1 MESFWL
7 LRCPLEC
14 FENEEQEKE
23 EEEKEEEEEE
33 EEKERGLN
41 EEKVSFGLGRERKG
55 IEDIEEVDMDNGSGR
70 SSGIR
75 RRKSGGFRRAFEEG
89 RQMRG
94 GKRVKDE
101 MIE

>member
-7 LRCPLEC
+7 LRCPLERL
-14 FENEEQEKE
+14 ENEEQEKE
-23 EEEKEEEEEE
+23 EEEEEEV
-33 EEKERGLN
+33 KERGLN
-41 EEKVSFGLGRERKG
+41 EEKVSFGMGRERKG

-94 GKRVKDE
+94 GERVKDE